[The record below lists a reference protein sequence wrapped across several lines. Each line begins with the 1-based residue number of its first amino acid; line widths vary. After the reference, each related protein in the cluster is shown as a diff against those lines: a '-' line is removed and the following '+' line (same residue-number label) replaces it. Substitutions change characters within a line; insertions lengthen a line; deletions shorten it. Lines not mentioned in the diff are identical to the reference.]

1 MPMLKRWLKLKPMLK
16 PWPKPKL
23 ETNMELQYIVCG
35 LTF

>member
-1 MPMLKRWLKLKPMLK
+1 MPMLRSKLKLKPMLK
-16 PWPKPKL
+16 SWLKPKL